1 LRRFIEILE
10 AAALI
15 AAIVALIGLVAIE
28 DTVGE
33 RLASILASAQA
44 AAQKF
49 AEASDSLSDAARKQN
64 SYLDHTSRELNK
76 TVADAHDI
84 LIHSDASLNG
94 RNGVL
99 PKINELLAEQQSQLD
114 AIERRAAEALSD
126 LDAAEKQAQPIFA
139 SMNRAAASAASSA
152 ADPRIGES
160 LERLDVAMGE
170 ADATLANLQA
180 TSASGNRDAQMIEK
194 RLRQA
199 LKPASL
205 AKSILLHALGLAGP
219 VAQIASAAR

>member
-1 LRRFIEILE
+1 MRRFIEILE

-15 AAIVALIGLVAIE
+15 AAIVALTGFVAIE
-28 DTVGE
+28 GTVRE
-33 RLASILASAQA
+33 RLPSILASTQV

-49 AEASDSLSDAARKQN
+49 AQASDSLSDAARRQD
-64 SYLDHTSRELNK
+64 SYLDQTSRELNK

-84 LIHSDASLNG
+84 LIHTDASLNG

-99 PKINELLAEQQSQLD
+99 LKVNELLAEQQSQLD
-114 AIERRAAEALSD
+114 AIEARAGEALAD
-126 LDAAEKQAQPIFA
+126 MDAAEKQAQPILA
-139 SMNRAAASAASSA
+139 SMSHAAERAAKAA

-180 TSASGNRDAQMIEK
+180 ASASGNRDAQMIEK

-219 VAQIASAAR
+219 TAQIASAAR